1 MTHRTLSYQKS
12 KLSFDIEGVLD
23 SLTNSGYFVLVCKDS
38 LSKQSSDIQGVRLKE
53 LQQALMGLKELT
65 LYCGGGG

>member
-1 MTHRTLSYQKS
+1 MTHWTLSYQKS